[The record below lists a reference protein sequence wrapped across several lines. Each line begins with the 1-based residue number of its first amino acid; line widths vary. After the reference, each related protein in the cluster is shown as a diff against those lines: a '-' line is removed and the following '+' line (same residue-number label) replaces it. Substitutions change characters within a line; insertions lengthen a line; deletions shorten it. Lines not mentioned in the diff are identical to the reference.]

1 MSDNFHIFKRSESTW
16 VHQNFLEDWRWVFK
30 PQTKISFEIKTT
42 SYPRA
47 GKCFYFFLHNTIF
60 KTQKKSFFC
69 CGYCFIQDS
78 VFCGTLDHAIHKKL
92 VAFFLSWMGW
102 GGEDRTLE
110 GTGPRRTSGIV
121 DHEVCLAKFFRKSP
135 DKVITL
141 VIRRN
146 YLSRVSEF

>member
-1 MSDNFHIFKRSESTW
+1 MSDNFHIFKRSESTR
-16 VHQNFLEDWRWVFK
+16 VHQNFVEDWSRVFK

-69 CGYCFIQDS
+69 CGYFIQDS
-78 VFCGTLDHAIHKKL
+78 VFCWFSWSCNTQKT
-92 VAFFLSWMGW
+92 VVVFFLSWVGW
-102 GGEDRTLE
+102 DGEDRNLE

-121 DHEVCLAKFFRKSP
+121 DHEVCPAKFFRKSL

-141 VIRRN
+141 
-146 YLSRVSEF
+146 EF